1 MPINIDQWRVTTGL
15 FYGIVYAVIPNNKN
29 SYDCNMKILIFPFL
43 FYSAFVFLILLMDG
57 DSESNS
63 GPKTKTK
70 NPFFFFF
77 CAVIGISIVHNKLS
91 MLEAYN
97 IARKYN
103 AICISESY
111 LDSTLP
117 LDSVSLNGYNLT
129 HADHPDNVKR
139 GGVCMY
145 NKENLSLRIIST
157 PYFDKCLLCEV
168 TCQNQKSY
176 IAVIYCSPSQ
186 SCNEFEDFILNLKN
200 L

>member
-1 MPINIDQWRVTTGL
+1 M
-15 FYGIVYAVIPNNKN
+15 VIL
-29 SYDCNMKILIFPFL
+29 SLIQDLKLKLKTNFIF
-43 FYSAFVFLILLMDG
+43 FVLPL
-57 DSESNS
+57 E
-63 GPKTKTK
+63 
-70 NPFFFFF
+70 
-77 CAVIGISIVHNKLS
+77 AHNKLP

-97 IARKYN
+97 IACKYN
-103 AICISESY
+103 VICISESY

-117 LDSVSLNGYNLT
+117 LDSLSLNGYNLT

-168 TCQNQKSY
+168 TCQNLKSY